1 MIVSLP
7 AQSHCNTEIM
17 KLSAFRSLI
26 LLATLSISFASC
38 NLEMAGPDVNP
49 VYPPG
54 TNPPGTPPPDTT
66 TTPVTP
72 PAGSAKIDGTWNF
85 VGVTVKSTTSQ
96 KEGMATMKSSSEY
109 TTSNNEGVF
118 VFDGKNVT
126 IKGLSYFINGTMKLT
141 VIAPGVPAQDVS
153 QPINALMPP
162 YDGVSPYK
170 VTGANRIHMD
180 EGFIGDP
187 TGTGAT
193 PTQGA
198 DATVVVDGDNLT
210 MTIDLSQVAVPGVQV
225 SGSQVAK
232 FVRKK

>member
-1 MIVSLP
+1 M
-7 AQSHCNTEIM
+7 
-17 KLSAFRSLI
+17 SAFKSLL
-26 LLATLSISFASC
+26 LLATLSISFAAC

-54 TNPPGTPPPDTT
+54 TGPGTPPQDTST
-66 TTPVTP
+66 TVTP
-72 PAGSAKIDGTWNF
+72 PVGSAKIEGTWNF
-85 VGVTVKSTTSQ
+85 VGVTVKSATSQ
-96 KEGMATMKSSSEY
+96 QESGATLKSTSEY

-118 VFDGKNVT
+118 VFDGKNIT
-126 IKGLSYFINGTMKLT
+126 ITGLTYLISGTMKMT
-141 VIAPGVPAQDVS
+141 VIAPGLPAQEVPPT
-153 QPINALMPP
+153 PINALMPP

-170 VTGANRIHMD
+170 HTGANTIHMD

-187 TGTGAT
+187 SGMGVT

-210 MTIDLSQVAVPGVQV
+210 MTIDLSKVVVPGVQV

-232 FVRKK
+232 FTRKK